1 MYNPTNQG
9 TLNLRNVIW
18 LLATMGLVIAPHA
31 MRLPL
36 WITAA
41 CVAAGVARWHIARRG
56 LRTPNAWVMG
66 AMAIVV
72 AGGTWFQFRA
82 FFGREVGVALLIV
95 MLCLKILEMRVKRDA
110 LLVIFLGFFMVMTN
124 FLYSQSIF
132 IGAYMF
138 ACVLFFVATLI
149 GFNRVNTE
157 ATVRE
162 RLKPAAWL
170 LVQAIPLMLVM
181 FFLFPRVSGPLW
193 RMPSQ
198 GQATTGLSDKMSPG
212 DIDKLMKSDEL
223 AFRVDFTGPTPQP
236 FELYFR
242 GPVLSTFDGT
252 TWSVMARAGAGMQ
265 EVAMTPISPAIA
277 YRITQPA
284 STHLYLFALDLLGS
298 LPPDAEITSEY
309 QLRNTAPANTLRAYD
324 MKSHLRYRA
333 GDTLT
338 GQIKRSYLALG
349 FGNPQTIAWGRS
361 LRTKHGNDNVALVEE
376 VLAKYQAEFEYTL
389 EPPKLANNPMDGFLF
404 QTKKGFCEHY
414 SGSFALLMRA
424 ADIPARVVTGY
435 QGGETNF
442 VNQQL
447 VVKQSDAHAWTEI
460 WLDDRG
466 WVRVDPT
473 SAVSPLRVS
482 DGVNAALGPLNAFQS
497 MMAADKLGLLK
508 AMHQNWDA
516 VNNKW
521 TQWVIGFNADRQ
533 QSLFSWAGFK
543 NVDWQTIGLMMLA
556 GFMLVG
562 AIIAAPL
569 MWRLYRVKTDPTVA
583 AFNRFTAKLQRVG
596 LKHEN
601 WEGPQHLLERLHR
614 TDSQLS
620 ALSQTAARDV
630 LERYIALRYGAE
642 STQTG
647 VERRLAVANLSRMV
661 RAFRPRNA

>member
-1 MYNPTNQG
+1 MYNPTTQG
-9 TLNLRNVIW
+9 ALNLNNVIW
-18 LLATMGLVIAPHA
+18 LLITMALVIAPHA

-41 CVAAGVARWHIARRG
+41 CIAAGVARWHIARRG
-56 LRTPNAWVMG
+56 LRAPNSWIMG
-66 AMAIVV
+66 MMALAV
-72 AGGTWFQFRA
+72 ACGTWFHFRA
-82 FFGREVGVALLIV
+82 FFGREVGVALLVV

-124 FLYSQSIF
+124 FLYSQTIF

-138 ACVLFFVATLI
+138 ACVLFFVATLV

-157 ATVRE
+157 ATAGE

-181 FFLFPRVSGPLW
+181 FFLFPRISGPLW

-223 AFRVDFTGPTPQP
+223 AFRVDFVGATPQP

-242 GPVLSTFDGT
+242 GPVLSMFDGT
-252 TWSVMARAGAGMQ
+252 TWSVMASAGTQ
-265 EVAMTPISPAIA
+265 DVVMTPISPAIS

-284 STHLYLFALDLLGS
+284 STHRYLFGLDLLATV
-298 LPPDAEITSEY
+298 PPDAEITPEY
-309 QLRNTAPANTLRAYD
+309 QLRSTAPPNALRSYE

-333 GDTLT
+333 GNTLFSS
-338 GQIKRSYLALG
+338 IKRSYLALG
-349 FGNPQTIAWGRS
+349 FGNPRTIEWGRS
-361 LRTKHGNDNVALVEE
+361 LRAKHGEDNVALVEE
-376 VLAKYQAEFEYTL
+376 VLAKYRDEFEYTL
-389 EPPKLANNPMDGFLF
+389 EPPKLTTNPMDGFLF

-435 QGGETNF
+435 QGGETNSI
-442 VNQQL
+442 NQQL

-482 DGVNAALGPLNAFQS
+482 NGVNAALGPLNTFES
-497 MMAADKLGLLK
+497 LMAADKLGLLK
-508 AMHQNWDA
+508 AFQQNWDA

-521 TQWVIGFNADRQ
+521 TQWVIGFNAERQ

-543 NVDWQTIGLMMLA
+543 NIDWQTIGLLMLA

-562 AIIAAPL
+562 AIISAPL
-569 MWRLYRVKTDPTVA
+569 MWRLYRVKTDPTSA
-583 AFNRFTAKLQRVG
+583 TFKRFTAKLGRFG
-596 LKHEN
+596 LKHEA
-601 WEGPQHLLERLHR
+601 WEGPQDLRGRINHAE
-614 TDSQLS
+614 SKLS
-620 ALSQTAARDV
+620 VASQTAASAI
-630 LERYIALRYGAE
+630 LESYISLRYGVE

-647 VERRLAVANLSRMV
+647 VQKRAAVAILRRMV
-661 RAFRPRNA
+661 RAFRPRSK